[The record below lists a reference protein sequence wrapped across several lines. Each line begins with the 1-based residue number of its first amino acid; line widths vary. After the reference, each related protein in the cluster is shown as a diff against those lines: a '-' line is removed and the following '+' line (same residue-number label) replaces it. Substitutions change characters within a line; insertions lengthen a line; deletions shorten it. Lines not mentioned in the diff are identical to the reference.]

1 LYLGPLPLS
10 YEGIDF
16 KDDDWIECYPD
27 AKEYIDNNAPA
38 PKVVTVPFTVFN
50 DEVSFFLR
58 ELG

>member
-1 LYLGPLPLS
+1 LPLS